1 MVKRSAGLL
10 MYRRQQNEI
19 EVFLV
24 HPGGPYWA
32 KKDQGAWTI
41 PKGEYDNNEEPFAA
55 ARREFFEETGFKAH
69 GEFLSLGEVRQKS
82 GKLVTAWA
90 FQGDCDATQLQS
102 NACEIEW
109 PPKSGRRLQ
118 IQEIDRGRWFSMND
132 ARRYIRAELEQ
143 LLLRLIALLAHAEN
157 RLQVEKLDAE

>member
-10 MYRRQQNEI
+10 MYRRKQDQT

-41 PKGEYDNNEEPFAA
+41 PKGEYDDDEEPFAA
-55 ARREFFEETGFKAH
+55 AQREFFEETGFTAD
-69 GEFLSLGEVRQKS
+69 GDFLSLGEVRQKS

-90 FQGDCDATQLQS
+90 FQGDCDPAQLQS
-102 NACEIEW
+102 NTCEIEW
-109 PPKSGRRLQ
+109 PPKSGKRLQ
-118 IQEIDRGRWFSMND
+118 IPEIDRGRWFTIDD
-132 ARRYIRAELEQ
+132 ARRYIRAELDE
-143 LLLRLIALLAHAEN
+143 LPLRLDSLIRNDHDLNAN
-157 RLQVEKLDAE
+157 R

>member
-10 MYRRQQNEI
+10 MYRREQDGI

-41 PKGEYDNNEEPFAA
+41 PKGEHGDDDEEPFAA
-55 ARREFFEETGFKAH
+55 AKREFFEETGFNAD
-69 GEFLSLGEVRQKS
+69 GEFLSLGEARQKG

-90 FQGDCDATQLQS
+90 FLGDCDPAELRS
-102 NACEIEW
+102 NTCEIEW

-118 IQEIDRGRWFSMND
+118 IPEIDRGRWFGMNE
-132 ARRYIRAELEQ
+132 ARRYIRPELDV
-143 LLLRLIALLAHAEN
+143 LLLRLVSILTHETSGSGN
-157 RLQVEKLDAE
+157 Q

>member
-10 MYRRQQNEI
+10 MYRRRPDEV

-32 KKDQGAWTI
+32 NKDQGAWTI
-41 PKGEYDNNEEPFAA
+41 PKGEYVDDEEPFAA
-55 ARREFFEETGFKAH
+55 AKREFFEETGFTAE

-90 FQGDCDATQLQS
+90 FQGDCDPAQLRS
-102 NACEIEW
+102 NTCEIEW
-109 PPKSGRRLQ
+109 PPKSGKPMQ
-118 IQEIDRGRWFSMND
+118 ISEIDRGRWFTMED
-132 ARRYIRAELEQ
+132 AHRYVRAEQNE
-143 LLLRLIALLAHAEN
+143 LLLRLITLVSLNQDLKARPRA
-157 RLQVEKLDAE
+157 

>member
-10 MYRRQQNEI
+10 MYRRQQDEV

-32 KKDQGAWTI
+32 SKDQGVWTI
-41 PKGEYDNNEEPFAA
+41 PKGECEDDEEPFAA
-55 ARREFFEETGFKAH
+55 AKREFFEETGFTAH

-90 FQGDCDATQLQS
+90 FEGDCDPAQLQS
-102 NACEIEW
+102 NTCEIEW
-109 PPKSGRRLQ
+109 PPKSGKRLQ
-118 IQEIDRGRWFSMND
+118 IPEIDRGRWFTMD
-132 ARRYIRAELEQ
+132 EARRYIRQELDE
-143 LLLRLIALLAHAEN
+143 LLLRLVRQLPASAARN
-157 RLQVEKLDAE
+157 

>member
-1 MVKRSAGLL
+1 MPKRSAGLL
-10 MYRRQQNEI
+10 MYRWTRDGI

-32 KKDQGAWTI
+32 NKDQGAWTI
-41 PKGEYDNNEEPFAA
+41 PKGEYEGDEEPLAA
-55 ARREFFEETGFKAH
+55 AQREFFEETGFTAD

-90 FQGDCDATQLQS
+90 FLGDCDPTQLRS
-102 NACEIEW
+102 NSCEIEW
-109 PPKSGRRLQ
+109 PPKSGKQLR
-118 IQEIDRGRWFSMND
+118 IPEIDRGRWFAMND

-143 LLLRLIALLAHAEN
+143 LLLRLIPLLAH
-157 RLQVEKLDAE
+157 EKNAK

>member
-10 MYRRQQNEI
+10 MYRRQQDEV

-32 KKDQGAWTI
+32 SKDQGVWTI
-41 PKGEYDNNEEPFAA
+41 PKGEYEDDEEPFAA
-55 ARREFFEETGFKAH
+55 AKREFFEETGFTAQ

-90 FQGDCDATQLQS
+90 FAGDCDPAQLQS
-102 NACEIEW
+102 NTCEIEW
-109 PPKSGRRLQ
+109 PPKSGKRLQ
-118 IQEIDRGRWFSMND
+118 IPEIDRGRWFTVDD
-132 ARRYIRAELEQ
+132 ARRYIRQELDE
-143 LLLRLIALLAHAEN
+143 LLLRLVRQLPASAARN
-157 RLQVEKLDAE
+157 